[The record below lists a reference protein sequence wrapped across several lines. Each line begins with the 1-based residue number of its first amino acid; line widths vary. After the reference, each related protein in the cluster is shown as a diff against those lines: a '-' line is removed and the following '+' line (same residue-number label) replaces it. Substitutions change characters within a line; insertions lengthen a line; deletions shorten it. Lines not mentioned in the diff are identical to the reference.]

1 LVCLTEAGFIFCN
14 KLMQTQLTHNAIW
27 NNVKSLLFKHDCVI
41 MPNFGGFVCNRENA
55 RIDQVSHLITPPAKK
70 VMFNQNL
77 KTNDGLLA
85 QNIAQE
91 IGITYSEALL
101 AIDDLVNKVKAT
113 LENNKQL
120 EVEQFGTF
128 RLNADANYVFLPNKL
143 NNYLHASFGLTPL
156 QATPVIEMAQGSRK
170 TRVFKDRK
178 EIRQTNLSKTR
189 KGLGKKIL
197 TVFVLGLI
205 GINAYIFMAEN
216 SLIDSTKI
224 STTGIH
230 SWFDSLMAKDTA
242 PTTNTTVEVVD
253 SETAFIPEPP
263 VKTEPEEVL
272 PTTTDIDTTY
282 TPLPA
287 NNQIL
292 NLSEVFAHTKLS
304 PPNYYPTWF
313 DTTAVTESALPEI
326 NLPVAS
332 PEIPVAEPATTVSSN
347 SAKNYHVI
355 GGVFCNEENARKF
368 YNKLKAQGFEA
379 ELLLNPKINCNR
391 VSYRKCATRQEA
403 AALIDSLNNV
413 EKSDIWI
420 LPVKE

>member
-1 LVCLTEAGFIFCN
+1 
-14 KLMQTQLTHNAIW
+14 
-27 NNVKSLLFKHDCVI
+27 
-41 MPNFGGFVCNRENA
+41 
-55 RIDQVSHLITPPAKK
+55 
-70 VMFNQNL
+70 
-77 KTNDGLLA
+77 
-85 QNIAQE
+85 
-91 IGITYSEALL
+91 
-101 AIDDLVNKVKAT
+101 
-113 LENNKQL
+113 
-120 EVEQFGTF
+120 
-128 RLNADANYVFLPNKL
+128 
-143 NNYLHASFGLTPL
+143 
-156 QATPVIEMAQGSRK
+156 MAQGSRK

-313 DTTAVTESALPEI
+313 DTTSVTESALPEI

-403 AALIDSLNNV
+403 SALIDSLNNV